1 MKGSGDIMADKIYRV
16 NMTNRTVL
24 SEDVPEQWKGL
35 GGRGLTS
42 TIIAREVKP
51 TCHPLGKHNKL
62 VFAPGLL
69 SGTSC
74 ANSGRLSA
82 GAKSPLTGGIKESNS
97 GGTAAQCFARLG
109 IKALIIEG
117 LPEQNTFY
125 GLHIDKNGIV
135 IKEETELVGKGN
147 YEVVKTLIEKLGKK
161 IGVISIGPVGEMRLL
176 AANISVRT
184 RDDYIRSLGRGGL
197 GAVMGS
203 KKIKYITIDDTDSP
217 GVPIVD
223 QEKFKA
229 AGKVFAKA
237 LVEHPVS
244 GEALKNY
251 GTDVLINILNE
262 AGGLPTKNFRY
273 GQFEGHEKI
282 SGETVHDTIVS
293 RSGKPSHGCHAG
305 CVIQCSQVYN
315 DKDKQYVTSGFE
327 YETIWAFGANCC
339 IGDLDIIAQAD
350 HIMDDIGIDS
360 IETGV
365 MIGVV
370 MEAGIIPFGDGPGML
385 RLVKEIG
392 SGTPLGRI
400 LACGAAAVGKAYG
413 ITRVPVVKGQG
424 IPAYDPRSVKGIG
437 ITYAT
442 SPMGADHTAGY
453 TIATNILKVGGFV
466 DPLKKEGQIELSR
479 NLQIATAF
487 IDSTGLCI
495 FIAFPILDIPA
506 AFTAMIDMLNAR
518 FGTSLTANDVTA
530 LGKQILRT
538 EHEFNLA
545 AGFTN
550 KHDRLPEFFEEPCPP
565 HNAVWDFTD
574 DEIDSFWNF

>member
-1 MKGSGDIMADKIYRV
+1 MADKIYRV
-16 NMTNRTVL
+16 NMTNRTVS

-51 TCHPLGKHNKL
+51 TCHPLGKYNKL

-82 GAKSPLTGGIKESNS
+82 GAKSPLTGGIKECNS
-97 GGTAAQCFARLG
+97 GGTAAQSFARMG

-117 LPEQNTFY
+117 LPEQDTFY
-125 GLHIDKNGIV
+125 GLHVDKNGIV

-305 CVIQCSQVYN
+305 CIIQCSQVYN